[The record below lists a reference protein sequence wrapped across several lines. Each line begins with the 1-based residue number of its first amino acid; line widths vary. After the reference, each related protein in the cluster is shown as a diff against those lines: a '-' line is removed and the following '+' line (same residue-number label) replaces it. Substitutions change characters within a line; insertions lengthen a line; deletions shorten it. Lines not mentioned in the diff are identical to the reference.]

1 MIGSPPQIIVAD
13 DDRTVRTVIVQA
25 LNRQGYDV
33 LSATT
38 IASMWD
44 MLTSGKGE
52 LLITDVGF
60 PDGDA
65 LELLP
70 RIQAKRPE
78 LKIIVLS
85 ARSNLLTAIKT
96 QQRDVSTYL
105 PKPFELKALIEGVK
119 SALTSTGHAQQTD
132 AQKTAQM
139 PQHISASLLGK
150 SPAMQMTFKQMAKC
164 ASQPYPVLIQAE
176 PGTDKLEVART
187 LCEMSGLSPDDMS
200 FIDLTAAPAETHH
213 ELVFGEQG
221 LSSSS
226 EHKAV
231 LINGIEM
238 LDGAVQQALSR
249 YLTTLSAGAAGSGNI
264 HLKRI
269 FLASHVQLASRV
281 EQGRFREDLF
291 SSLASGILHIP
302 PLRNRKEDITL
313 LAQHICEQLNA
324 EQNEFKTV
332 EPSAHMV
339 LQNHDWP
346 GNVTEL
352 ISVITKAYHL
362 TKGTLISAETAFQL
376 IGNTAPGEDTSE
388 SGSSSLSDDVRRH
401 LQRYFAA
408 VGSEA
413 SLAGLHQQILDEVE
427 KPLIETVLR
436 YTSGNQLKAAQILGL
451 NRNTLRKKI
460 SLLTISTNRADYKS

>member
-78 LKIIVLS
+78 LKIIVMS

-96 QQRDVSTYL
+96 QQRDVSHYL

-119 SALTSTGHAQQTD
+119 SALTSTSQAQQTD

-150 SPAMQMTFKQMAKC
+150 SPAMQMTFKQMAKF
-164 ASQPYPVLIQAE
+164 ASQPHPVLIQAE

-200 FIDLTAAPAETHH
+200 VIDLTAAPAETHH
-213 ELVFGEQG
+213 ERIFGEQG

-226 EHKAV
+226 EHRAV
-231 LINGIEM
+231 
-238 LDGAVQQALSR
+238 
-249 YLTTLSAGAAGSGNI
+249 
-264 HLKRI
+264 
-269 FLASHVQLASRV
+269 
-281 EQGRFREDLF
+281 
-291 SSLASGILHIP
+291 
-302 PLRNRKEDITL
+302 
-313 LAQHICEQLNA
+313 
-324 EQNEFKTV
+324 
-332 EPSAHMV
+332 
-339 LQNHDWP
+339 
-346 GNVTEL
+346 
-352 ISVITKAYHL
+352 YH
-362 TKGTLISAETAFQL
+362 
-376 IGNTAPGEDTSE
+376 
-388 SGSSSLSDDVRRH
+388 
-401 LQRYFAA
+401 
-408 VGSEA
+408 
-413 SLAGLHQQILDEVE
+413 
-427 KPLIETVLR
+427 
-436 YTSGNQLKAAQILGL
+436 
-451 NRNTLRKKI
+451 
-460 SLLTISTNRADYKS
+460 